1 MNAQALD
8 ISVVIPSNN
17 SKKELLYIVNAVCT
31 QTIKPAQIII
41 VDSAAER
48 CACPTEIVV
57 LCADHGI
64 NLAYKYSTGAMPGA
78 ARNIGLGLVNS
89 ELIGFID
96 VQTIPR
102 PQWLESSLSA
112 LTRQDVFGVWGCTL
126 FSAQSRIER
135 LVRDSFYGVLPR
147 RTLPGSVFRREI
159 FNKTGNFIEWVR
171 AGEDTE
177 WMMRLKVH
185 KIPIFSASSASVDYV
200 GLIGSDMHQLSK
212 KWLRNYSA
220 SQELPHLFH
229 QKLLLLMV
237 IYPLLVLI
245 AFNWNY
251 LIANWQMD
259 SPLYIGHV
267 TKLVAIL
274 PVLMYVIVRGVILP
288 LKRGV
293 EISNLFPAR
302 FMAIIAVCFIADL
315 VKALAFALPKRKH
328 DSDTTDIELTRKL
341 NEKNRHE

>member
-1 MNAQALD
+1 MNAQVLD
-8 ISVVIPSNN
+8 ISLVIPSN
-17 SKKELLYIVNAVCT
+17 SGEQELLNIVNAVCT
-31 QTIKPAQIII
+31 QTVKPSQIII

-48 CACPTEIVV
+48 SACPPELVV

-64 NLAYKYSTGAMPGA
+64 NLVYKYSIGALPGA
-78 ARNIGLGLVNS
+78 ARNIGLELVNS

-112 LTRQDVFGVWGCTL
+112 LARQDVGGVWGCTL
-126 FSAQSRIER
+126 FIAQSRFER
-135 LVRDSFYGVLPR
+135 LVRDSLYGLLPR

-159 FNKTGNFIEWVR
+159 FRKTGSFIEWVR

-185 KIPIFSASSASVDYV
+185 KIPMLCASSASIDYV
-200 GLIGSDMHQLSK
+200 GLIGLDMKQLSK

-220 SQELPHLFH
+220 SQDLPHLLH
-229 QKLLLLMV
+229 QKLLMCTIL
-237 IYPLLVLI
+237 YPLLVLI

-251 LIANWQMD
+251 LIANWRMD
-259 SPLYIGHV
+259 SIFYIGHV
-267 TKLVAIL
+267 TKVATIL
-274 PVLMYVIVRGVILP
+274 PVIIYVIVRGLVLP

-293 EISNLFPAR
+293 KIMQLFPTR
-302 FMAIIAVCFIADL
+302 ILAILAVCLIADL
-315 VKALAFALPKRKH
+315 VKALAFALPKQKPF
-328 DSDTTDIELTRKL
+328 TDET
-341 NEKNRHE
+341 NQ